1 MRLFRRIGTAVAADW
16 IDRRQ
21 RGRLRL
27 VPSCTVFRLG
37 PLLRSGVLAAL
48 GGLFLSAAVPG
59 QEKST
64 VTVSADAESIE
75 EGETASFTLTRTAP
89 HEAALTVMIG
99 VDASDRTVS
108 PSRIGRATVDFAAG
122 DETASYSV
130 STIENNAFQEE
141 PGSTEVS
148 QSVSLEVLAE
158 SLVDPTYMV
167 GDLRRATVMVT
178 DNDERVEFSLVVPE
192 GGFRIA
198 ENAGTV
204 ELSVRATTV
213 TAGSPTDNVYGVI
226 LTTETT
232 ASAASGVDYD
242 PLSEN
247 FFLGSLQAWSSITVE
262 GEPRYTTTVTY
273 SLEVYDDA
281 VDEGDETF
289 ELQLQ
294 HPPGRERTPFG
305 VGSAI
310 VTILDDDTAGVTVEP
325 TELTVTEGDSTGASY
340 TVVLESR
347 PTANVTMSVTAPP
360 GAGVSVDE
368 TSLTFTDADWDEPQ
382 TVTVTAV
389 QDADRVGGTVTL
401 AHSAA
406 GGGYDAVSVAGVEVT
421 VVDDDA
427 QVSVAAASAVEGA
440 AVEFPVTMTGAAPS
454 DIVLGWSTSAGTAT
468 SGSDYTAVTSGSL
481 TIEAGDTSG
490 TLTVSTTEDTL
501 TEADETFTVTI
512 TGTTLPTGTVLG
524 VATATGTIED
534 DDTLDAVVT
543 GAASAPEGSM
553 VTFTVSLT
561 GGASTAAVVVTYVV
575 EGTATPGED
584 YTAPSGILTIAPGDN
599 EGAITIAT
607 KSDDVLEGDETLI
620 LTLTSIRTAMGKASA
635 SVPTATTTL
644 VEGTS
649 PSGPVATG
657 SVRAVGTPVV
667 GATLTAVLSNVTDPD
682 GVGEFR
688 FRWIAGDAEVPD
700 ETDETCLLREEELG
714 NMMRVEVAYTD
725 DLGKVKTL
733 VSDPVGPVR
742 AAPTPPP
749 ETPPTLTISPGP
761 SPVVEGSAVEF
772 TVRRSHAKT
781 DLGALEVTI
790 SETGS
795 MLTGVPPR
803 AFRFAVGETTAR
815 LRLDTDNDE
824 VNEAGSE
831 VRATLAAGADYEL
844 GTPRAATVLVL
855 DDDASPGLI
864 VEPGTAS
871 EDAGMVELVA
881 RLTAPAGESLS
892 VAWSTS
898 DATAMAGVDYVE
910 SSGMLTF
917 PVGATEE
924 RFSVGLIDDR
934 IAEGNEYLLIM
945 LRDAW
950 TEVDESPI
958 AVTILDDDPASANV
972 ELTLDRERVSEGEG
986 PVALTVTAALDRSA
1000 RGVDTAVEVAL
1011 SGSGASGTV
1020 GYTAA
1025 EDFVLT
1031 IPEGALSGAVVVSLR
1046 RTRGRPW

>member
-1 MRLFRRIGTAVAADW
+1 M
-16 IDRRQ
+16 
-21 RGRLRL
+21 
-27 VPSCTVFRLG
+27 
-37 PLLRSGVLAAL
+37 
-48 GGLFLSAAVPG
+48 
-59 QEKST
+59 
-64 VTVSADAESIE
+64 
-75 EGETASFTLTRTAP
+75 
-89 HEAALTVMIG
+89 
-99 VDASDRTVS
+99 
-108 PSRIGRATVDFAAG
+108 DFAVG

-167 GDLRRATVMVT
+167 ADLRRATVMVT

-247 FFLGSLQAWSSITVE
+247 FSLGSLQAWSSITVE

-347 PTANVTMSVTAPP
+347 PTANVTMSGTVPP

-468 SGSDYTAVTSGSL
+468 SGTDFTAVT
-481 TIEAGDTSG
+481 AG
-490 TLTVSTTEDTL
+490 TLTIAAGEDSATLSVSTTEDAL
-501 TEADETFTVTI
+501 TEADETFAVTI
-512 TGTTLPTGTVLG
+512 TGMTLPTG
-524 VATATGTIED
+524 
-534 DDTLDAVVT
+534 
-543 GAASAPEGSM
+543 
-553 VTFTVSLT
+553 VSL
-561 GGASTAAVVVTYVV
+561 G
-575 EGTATPGED
+575 
-584 YTAPSGILTIAPGDN
+584 
-599 EGAITIAT
+599 
-607 KSDDVLEGDETLI
+607 
-620 LTLTSIRTAMGKASA
+620 
-635 SVPTATTTL
+635 TATTTTT
-644 VEGTS
+644 TS
-649 PSGPVATG
+649 PPRWLAPRWCR
-657 SVRAVGTPVV
+657 RA
-667 GATLTAVLSNVTDPD
+667 
-682 GVGEFR
+682 R
-688 FRWIAGDAEVPD
+688 R
-700 ETDETCLLREEELG
+700 
-714 NMMRVEVAYTD
+714 
-725 DLGKVKTL
+725 
-733 VSDPVGPVR
+733 R
-742 AAPTPPP
+742 A
-749 ETPPTLTISPGP
+749 S
-761 SPVVEGSAVEF
+761 
-772 TVRRSHAKT
+772 R
-781 DLGALEVTI
+781 
-790 SETGS
+790 
-795 MLTGVPPR
+795 
-803 AFRFAVGETTAR
+803 
-815 LRLDTDNDE
+815 
-824 VNEAGSE
+824 
-831 VRATLAAGADYEL
+831 
-844 GTPRAATVLVL
+844 
-855 DDDASPGLI
+855 
-864 VEPGTAS
+864 
-871 EDAGMVELVA
+871 
-881 RLTAPAGESLS
+881 
-892 VAWSTS
+892 
-898 DATAMAGVDYVE
+898 
-910 SSGMLTF
+910 
-917 PVGATEE
+917 
-924 RFSVGLIDDR
+924 
-934 IAEGNEYLLIM
+934 
-945 LRDAW
+945 
-950 TEVDESPI
+950 
-958 AVTILDDDPASANV
+958 
-972 ELTLDRERVSEGEG
+972 
-986 PVALTVTAALDRSA
+986 
-1000 RGVDTAVEVAL
+1000 
-1011 SGSGASGTV
+1011 
-1020 GYTAA
+1020 
-1025 EDFVLT
+1025 
-1031 IPEGALSGAVVVSLR
+1031 
-1046 RTRGRPW
+1046 